1 MTKNELKKLIAET
14 NEGMS
19 QVDAEKAI
27 DMVFEGIKTG
37 LIQDGKVGIYKTMTL
52 EVKDTKPSSGV
63 INGVEWSK
71 PAGKRISVKVADAFM
86 EDIVGE

>member
-1 MTKNELKKLIAET
+1 MTKQELIKDVAGQLEI
-14 NEGMS
+14 S
-19 QVDAEKAI
+19 QKDAEKYINA
-27 DMVFEGIKTG
+27 VFEGIKTG

-71 PAGKRISVKVADAFM
+71 PAGKRISVKVADAFL
-86 EDIVGE
+86 EDVVGE

>member
-1 MTKNELKKLIAET
+1 MNKQDLKKIISEQNDVT
-14 NEGMS
+14 QIE
-19 QVDAEKAI
+19 AEKYINA
-27 DMVFEGIKTG
+27 VFEGIKTG

-71 PAGKRISVKVADAFM
+71 PAGKRISVKVADAFL
-86 EDIVGE
+86 EDVVGE